1 MVTRIATASANQA
14 LVLRMLEQQ
23 KTVNDDQTQVSTGFK
38 SQDYTGIAGDSFQL
52 LNIENE
58 RARLQ
63 RYLSNNE
70 LTNTTLQTQQQAVQ
84 GISDTAS
91 TFQSA
96 LIQFSSQDLSSKS
109 PNAVSAVA
117 DIQQKAYAALSQI
130 QYFLNQ
136 QVDGKYIFA
145 GATSSVPP
153 VSLPY
158 DNLNDFQTF
167 YDGISTVF
175 PSSRVANLV
184 DINLPNVTATY
195 TNTTVPSTSQN
206 VTQVTGAV

>member
-38 SQDYTGIAGDSFQL
+38 SQDYTGISGDSFQL

-70 LTNTTLQTQQQAVQ
+70 LTNTTLQTQQKAVQ
-84 GISDTAS
+84 GIADTAS

-117 DIQQKAYAALSQI
+117 DIQQKAYC
-130 QYFLNQ
+130 N
-136 QVDGKYIFA
+136 
-145 GATSSVPP
+145 
-153 VSLPY
+153 
-158 DNLNDFQTF
+158 DNEQNTF
-167 YDGISTVF
+167 
-175 PSSRVANLV
+175 PM
-184 DINLPNVTATY
+184 P
-195 TNTTVPSTSQN
+195 Q
-206 VTQVTGAV
+206 

>member
-1 MVTRIATASANQA
+1 MVTRIATASANAA
-14 LVLRMLEQQ
+14 LVQRMLVQQ
-23 KTVNDDQTQVSTGFK
+23 QTVNNDQTQVSTGFK
-38 SQDYTGIAGDSFQL
+38 SQDYTGISGDSFQL
-52 LNIENE
+52 LDIENE

-84 GISDTAS
+84 GISDAAS

-109 PNAVSAVA
+109 PNAVSSVA
-117 DIQQKAYAALSQI
+117 DIQQKAFGALSQI

-136 QVDGKYIFA
+136 QVDGRYIFG
-145 GATSSVPP
+145 GATSSLPP

-158 DNLNDFQTF
+158 DNLTDFQNF
-167 YDGISTVF
+167 YDGTSTVF

-184 DINLPNVTATY
+184 DFNLN
-195 TNTTVPSTSQN
+195 NIIR
-206 VTQVTGAV
+206 